1 MESWNKMKR
10 IFKKLFKKKYLLNRL
25 VQKYSLLLT
34 SIILLTV
41 AALCVYVTYTIN
53 LSIDSQKNNAVS
65 QIDSY
70 VTNKNNAATNMI
82 NELAGSASKIEN
94 MRKYMELSPPEYFDY
109 TYSQWSED
117 RVSTHFGNN
126 LSTLFSTFPDLEE
139 VIIRLDEFDQVLFA
153 NRTATNGK
161 KMDMSSIKKHG
172 FQLMRI
178 ISDPYTGQPLGELY
192 TVFSSQELLGNQA
205 DLLKKS
211 GINAF
216 IYDSAGNQIFS
227 EKAQFTKEEERQL
240 DKRMHTD
247 SDIQQVFHN
256 RYDITEIESS
266 GRSTILLLTS
276 RRVLFQQLFMN
287 YAAILGIGLLLIVIL
302 LVGLNR
308 LFKRYSQQV
317 QLILEATRAIG
328 DGNLKERIDTNQVQE
343 ELNDI
348 ASAINFM
355 VDSLDQYIHDIY
367 TLEIKQRDAHMR
379 ALQSQINPHFLYNT
393 LEYIR
398 MYALSRQQEE
408 LADVVYA
415 FSTLLRNNINQE
427 KTTTLAEEISF
438 CEKYVYLYQMRY
450 PDQFAYKFEIEEAIA
465 DVEIP
470 KFIIQPL
477 VENYFLHGIDY
488 QRQDN
493 AIKVHAYRE
502 GEKIIVAVVDN
513 GKGITAN
520 RLEEIRERLNQTE
533 IDTEQSIGLRNVH
546 ERLQRFFG
554 ESYGLTIEGKEGEGT
569 TIRLSFVA

>member
-1 MESWNKMKR
+1 
-10 IFKKLFKKKYLLNRL
+10 
-25 VQKYSLLLT
+25 
-34 SIILLTV
+34 
-41 AALCVYVTYTIN
+41 
-53 LSIDSQKNNAVS
+53 
-65 QIDSY
+65 
-70 VTNKNNAATNMI
+70 
-82 NELAGSASKIEN
+82 
-94 MRKYMELSPPEYFDY
+94 
-109 TYSQWSED
+109 
-117 RVSTHFGNN
+117 
-126 LSTLFSTFPDLEE
+126 
-139 VIIRLDEFDQVLFA
+139 
-153 NRTATNGK
+153 
-161 KMDMSSIKKHG
+161 
-172 FQLMRI
+172 
-178 ISDPYTGQPLGELY
+178 
-192 TVFSSQELLGNQA
+192 
-205 DLLKKS
+205 
-211 GINAF
+211 
-216 IYDSAGNQIFS
+216 
-227 EKAQFTKEEERQL
+227 
-240 DKRMHTD
+240 MHTD

-427 KTTTLAEEISF
+427 NHDLGRGNLILRKVCVFVS
-438 CEKYVYLYQMRY
+438 
-450 PDQFAYKFEIEEAIA
+450 
-465 DVEIP
+465 
-470 KFIIQPL
+470 
-477 VENYFLHGIDY
+477 
-488 QRQDN
+488 N
-493 AIKVHAYRE
+493 A
-502 GEKIIVAVVDN
+502 
-513 GKGITAN
+513 
-520 RLEEIRERLNQTE
+520 
-533 IDTEQSIGLRNVH
+533 
-546 ERLQRFFG
+546 
-554 ESYGLTIEGKEGEGT
+554 
-569 TIRLSFVA
+569 LSRPICL

>member
-109 TYSQWSED
+109 TANG
-117 RVSTHFGNN
+117 RTHFGNN

-227 EKAQFTKEEERQL
+227 EKAQFTKEEEWQL

-450 PDQFAYKFEIEEAIA
+450 PDQFAYKFEIEETIA

-477 VENYFLHGIDY
+477 VENYFVHGIDY

-520 RLEEIRERLNQTE
+520 RLEEIRARLNQTE

>member
-1 MESWNKMKR
+1 
-10 IFKKLFKKKYLLNRL
+10 
-25 VQKYSLLLT
+25 
-34 SIILLTV
+34 
-41 AALCVYVTYTIN
+41 
-53 LSIDSQKNNAVS
+53 
-65 QIDSY
+65 
-70 VTNKNNAATNMI
+70 
-82 NELAGSASKIEN
+82 
-94 MRKYMELSPPEYFDY
+94 
-109 TYSQWSED
+109 
-117 RVSTHFGNN
+117 
-126 LSTLFSTFPDLEE
+126 
-139 VIIRLDEFDQVLFA
+139 
-153 NRTATNGK
+153 
-161 KMDMSSIKKHG
+161 MSSIKKHG

-427 KTTTLAEEISF
+427 KT
-438 CEKYVYLYQMRY
+438 
-450 PDQFAYKFEIEEAIA
+450 
-465 DVEIP
+465 
-470 KFIIQPL
+470 
-477 VENYFLHGIDY
+477 
-488 QRQDN
+488 
-493 AIKVHAYRE
+493 
-502 GEKIIVAVVDN
+502 
-513 GKGITAN
+513 
-520 RLEEIRERLNQTE
+520 
-533 IDTEQSIGLRNVH
+533 
-546 ERLQRFFG
+546 
-554 ESYGLTIEGKEGEGT
+554 
-569 TIRLSFVA
+569 

>member
-1 MESWNKMKR
+1 MGKKWICHQLKTWLSTNANYLR
-10 IFKKLFKKKYLLNRL
+10 SLYRTTGRVVHCVFKSR
-25 VQKYSLLLT
+25 V
-34 SIILLTV
+34 
-41 AALCVYVTYTIN
+41 
-53 LSIDSQKNNAVS
+53 
-65 QIDSY
+65 
-70 VTNKNNAATNMI
+70 
-82 NELAGSASKIEN
+82 ASKSRLIE
-94 MRKYMELSPPEYFDY
+94 
-109 TYSQWSED
+109 
-117 RVSTHFGNN
+117 
-126 LSTLFSTFPDLEE
+126 
-139 VIIRLDEFDQVLFA
+139 
-153 NRTATNGK
+153 
-161 KMDMSSIKKHG
+161 
-172 FQLMRI
+172 
-178 ISDPYTGQPLGELY
+178 
-192 TVFSSQELLGNQA
+192 
-205 DLLKKS
+205 KS

-415 FSTLLRNNINQE
+415 FQRYLGIILTKKNDLGRGNLILRKICVFV
-427 KTTTLAEEISF
+427 S
-438 CEKYVYLYQMRY
+438 
-450 PDQFAYKFEIEEAIA
+450 
-465 DVEIP
+465 
-470 KFIIQPL
+470 
-477 VENYFLHGIDY
+477 
-488 QRQDN
+488 N
-493 AIKVHAYRE
+493 ALSR
-502 GEKIIVAVVDN
+502 
-513 GKGITAN
+513 
-520 RLEEIRERLNQTE
+520 
-533 IDTEQSIGLRNVH
+533 SICL
-546 ERLQRFFG
+546 
-554 ESYGLTIEGKEGEGT
+554 
-569 TIRLSFVA
+569 

>member
-1 MESWNKMKR
+1 MKR

-109 TYSQWSED
+109 TYSQWS
-117 RVSTHFGNN
+117 
-126 LSTLFSTFPDLEE
+126 EE

-450 PDQFAYKFEIEEAIA
+450 PDQFAYKFEIEETIA

-477 VENYFLHGIDY
+477 VENYFVHGIDY

-533 IDTEQSIGLRNVH
+533 IETEQSIGLRNVH

>member
-1 MESWNKMKR
+1 
-10 IFKKLFKKKYLLNRL
+10 
-25 VQKYSLLLT
+25 
-34 SIILLTV
+34 
-41 AALCVYVTYTIN
+41 
-53 LSIDSQKNNAVS
+53 
-65 QIDSY
+65 
-70 VTNKNNAATNMI
+70 
-82 NELAGSASKIEN
+82 
-94 MRKYMELSPPEYFDY
+94 
-109 TYSQWSED
+109 
-117 RVSTHFGNN
+117 
-126 LSTLFSTFPDLEE
+126 
-139 VIIRLDEFDQVLFA
+139 
-153 NRTATNGK
+153 
-161 KMDMSSIKKHG
+161 
-172 FQLMRI
+172 MRI

-415 FSTLLRNNINQE
+415 FQRYLGIILTKKNHDLGRGNLILR
-427 KTTTLAEEISF
+427 KVCVFVS
-438 CEKYVYLYQMRY
+438 
-450 PDQFAYKFEIEEAIA
+450 
-465 DVEIP
+465 
-470 KFIIQPL
+470 
-477 VENYFLHGIDY
+477 
-488 QRQDN
+488 N
-493 AIKVHAYRE
+493 ALSR
-502 GEKIIVAVVDN
+502 
-513 GKGITAN
+513 
-520 RLEEIRERLNQTE
+520 
-533 IDTEQSIGLRNVH
+533 SICL
-546 ERLQRFFG
+546 
-554 ESYGLTIEGKEGEGT
+554 
-569 TIRLSFVA
+569 

>member
-1 MESWNKMKR
+1 
-10 IFKKLFKKKYLLNRL
+10 
-25 VQKYSLLLT
+25 
-34 SIILLTV
+34 
-41 AALCVYVTYTIN
+41 
-53 LSIDSQKNNAVS
+53 
-65 QIDSY
+65 
-70 VTNKNNAATNMI
+70 
-82 NELAGSASKIEN
+82 
-94 MRKYMELSPPEYFDY
+94 
-109 TYSQWSED
+109 
-117 RVSTHFGNN
+117 
-126 LSTLFSTFPDLEE
+126 
-139 VIIRLDEFDQVLFA
+139 
-153 NRTATNGK
+153 
-161 KMDMSSIKKHG
+161 
-172 FQLMRI
+172 
-178 ISDPYTGQPLGELY
+178 
-192 TVFSSQELLGNQA
+192 
-205 DLLKKS
+205 
-211 GINAF
+211 
-216 IYDSAGNQIFS
+216 
-227 EKAQFTKEEERQL
+227 
-240 DKRMHTD
+240 
-247 SDIQQVFHN
+247 
-256 RYDITEIESS
+256 
-266 GRSTILLLTS
+266 
-276 RRVLFQQLFMN
+276 
-287 YAAILGIGLLLIVIL
+287 
-302 LVGLNR
+302 
-308 LFKRYSQQV
+308 
-317 QLILEATRAIG
+317 
-328 DGNLKERIDTNQVQE
+328 
-343 ELNDI
+343 
-348 ASAINFM
+348 
-355 VDSLDQYIHDIY
+355 
-367 TLEIKQRDAHMR
+367 AHMR

-477 VENYFLHGIDY
+477 VENYFVHGIDY

-533 IDTEQSIGLRNVH
+533 IETEQSIGLRNVH

>member
-1 MESWNKMKR
+1 
-10 IFKKLFKKKYLLNRL
+10 
-25 VQKYSLLLT
+25 
-34 SIILLTV
+34 
-41 AALCVYVTYTIN
+41 
-53 LSIDSQKNNAVS
+53 
-65 QIDSY
+65 
-70 VTNKNNAATNMI
+70 
-82 NELAGSASKIEN
+82 
-94 MRKYMELSPPEYFDY
+94 
-109 TYSQWSED
+109 
-117 RVSTHFGNN
+117 
-126 LSTLFSTFPDLEE
+126 
-139 VIIRLDEFDQVLFA
+139 
-153 NRTATNGK
+153 
-161 KMDMSSIKKHG
+161 
-172 FQLMRI
+172 
-178 ISDPYTGQPLGELY
+178 
-192 TVFSSQELLGNQA
+192 
-205 DLLKKS
+205 
-211 GINAF
+211 
-216 IYDSAGNQIFS
+216 
-227 EKAQFTKEEERQL
+227 
-240 DKRMHTD
+240 
-247 SDIQQVFHN
+247 
-256 RYDITEIESS
+256 
-266 GRSTILLLTS
+266 
-276 RRVLFQQLFMN
+276 MN

-415 FSTLLRNNINQE
+415 FQRYLGIILTK

-450 PDQFAYKFEIEEAIA
+450 PDQFAYKFEIEETIA

-477 VENYFLHGIDY
+477 VENYFVHGIDY

-502 GEKIIVAVVDN
+502 GEKIVAVVDN

-520 RLEEIRERLNQTE
+520 RLEKFA
-533 IDTEQSIGLRNVH
+533 NV
-546 ERLQRFFG
+546 
-554 ESYGLTIEGKEGEGT
+554 
-569 TIRLSFVA
+569 

>member
-1 MESWNKMKR
+1 
-10 IFKKLFKKKYLLNRL
+10 
-25 VQKYSLLLT
+25 
-34 SIILLTV
+34 
-41 AALCVYVTYTIN
+41 
-53 LSIDSQKNNAVS
+53 
-65 QIDSY
+65 
-70 VTNKNNAATNMI
+70 MI

-161 KMDMSSIKKHG
+161 KWICH
-172 FQLMRI
+172 QLKTWLSTNANYLRSLYRTTTGRI
-178 ISDPYTGQPLGELY
+178 VHCVFKSRIARQPSRLIE
-192 TVFSSQELLGNQA
+192 
-205 DLLKKS
+205 KS

-415 FSTLLRNNINQE
+415 FQRYLGIILTKKNHDLGRGNLILR
-427 KTTTLAEEISF
+427 KVCVFVS
-438 CEKYVYLYQMRY
+438 
-450 PDQFAYKFEIEEAIA
+450 
-465 DVEIP
+465 
-470 KFIIQPL
+470 
-477 VENYFLHGIDY
+477 
-488 QRQDN
+488 N
-493 AIKVHAYRE
+493 ALSR
-502 GEKIIVAVVDN
+502 
-513 GKGITAN
+513 
-520 RLEEIRERLNQTE
+520 
-533 IDTEQSIGLRNVH
+533 SICL
-546 ERLQRFFG
+546 
-554 ESYGLTIEGKEGEGT
+554 
-569 TIRLSFVA
+569 

>member
-1 MESWNKMKR
+1 MKR

-94 MRKYMELSPPEYFDY
+94 MRQYMELSPPEYFDY

-450 PDQFAYKFEIEEAIA
+450 PDQFAYKFEIEETIA

-477 VENYFLHGIDY
+477 VENYFVHGIDY

-533 IDTEQSIGLRNVH
+533 IETEQSIGLRNVH

>member
-1 MESWNKMKR
+1 M
-10 IFKKLFKKKYLLNRL
+10 
-25 VQKYSLLLT
+25 
-34 SIILLTV
+34 
-41 AALCVYVTYTIN
+41 
-53 LSIDSQKNNAVS
+53 
-65 QIDSY
+65 
-70 VTNKNNAATNMI
+70 
-82 NELAGSASKIEN
+82 
-94 MRKYMELSPPEYFDY
+94 
-109 TYSQWSED
+109 
-117 RVSTHFGNN
+117 
-126 LSTLFSTFPDLEE
+126 
-139 VIIRLDEFDQVLFA
+139 IIRLDEFDQVLFA

-178 ISDPYTGQPLGELY
+178 ISDPYTGQPLGELH

-450 PDQFAYKFEIEEAIA
+450 PDQFAYKFEIEETIA

-477 VENYFLHGIDY
+477 VENYFVHGIDY

-533 IDTEQSIGLRNVH
+533 IETEQSIGLRNVH

>member
-1 MESWNKMKR
+1 MKR

-94 MRKYMELSPPEYFDY
+94 MRKYMEFSPPEYFDY

-450 PDQFAYKFEIEEAIA
+450 PDQFAYKFEIEETIA

-477 VENYFLHGIDY
+477 VENYFVHGIDY

-502 GEKIIVAVVDN
+502 SEKIIVAVVDN

-520 RLEEIRERLNQTE
+520 RLEEIRARLNQTE

>member
-25 VQKYSLLLT
+25 LQKYSLLLT

-109 TYSQWSED
+109 TYRQWSED

-256 RYDITEIESS
+256 RYDIAEIESS

-276 RRVLFQQLFMN
+276 RRVLFRQLFMN

-450 PDQFAYKFEIEEAIA
+450 PDQFAYKFEIEETIA

-477 VENYFLHGIDY
+477 VENYFVHGIDY

-533 IDTEQSIGLRNVH
+533 IETEQSIGLRNVH

>member
-94 MRKYMELSPPEYFDY
+94 MRKYMELSPTEYFDY

-450 PDQFAYKFEIEEAIA
+450 PDQFAYKFEIEETIA

-477 VENYFLHGIDY
+477 VENYFVHGIDY

>member
-1 MESWNKMKR
+1 MKR

-450 PDQFAYKFEIEEAIA
+450 PNRVAYHFMIDPDLEKIE
-465 DVEIP
+465 VP
-470 KFIIQPL
+470 KFVIQPL
-477 VENYFLHGIDY
+477 VENYFKHGIDFT
-488 QRQDN
+488 RFDN
-493 AIKVHAYRE
+493 ALSVKVLQEGKRVRIIIK
-502 GEKIIVAVVDN
+502 DN
-513 GKGITAN
+513 GKGMTEK
-520 RLEEIRERLNQTE
+520 RLKQIEEKLSHPKVELHG
-533 IDTEQSIGLRNVH
+533 SIGLQNVN
-546 ERLQRFFG
+546 ERLRASFG
-554 ESYGLTIEGKEGEGT
+554 SSYYMSLENNETGGLTVSITFKEG
-569 TIRLSFVA
+569 

>member
-1 MESWNKMKR
+1 MKQ

-94 MRKYMELSPPEYFDY
+94 MRKYMELYMELSPPEYFDY

-276 RRVLFQQLFMN
+276 RRVLFRQLFMN

-450 PDQFAYKFEIEEAIA
+450 PDQFAYKFEIEETIA

-477 VENYFLHGIDY
+477 VENYFVHGIDY

-533 IDTEQSIGLRNVH
+533 IETEQSIGLRNVH

>member
-1 MESWNKMKR
+1 MKR

-94 MRKYMELSPPEYFDY
+94 MRKYMEFSPPEYFDY

-450 PDQFAYKFEIEEAIA
+450 PDQFAYKFEIEETIA

-477 VENYFLHGIDY
+477 VENYFVHGIDY

>member
-1 MESWNKMKR
+1 MESWNKVKR

-94 MRKYMELSPPEYFDY
+94 MRQYMELSPPEYFDY

-450 PDQFAYKFEIEEAIA
+450 PDQFAYKFEIEETIA

-477 VENYFLHGIDY
+477 VENYFVHGIDY

-533 IDTEQSIGLRNVH
+533 IETEQSIGLRNVH

>member
-1 MESWNKMKR
+1 MKR

-94 MRKYMELSPPEYFDY
+94 MRKYMELSPTEYFDY

-450 PDQFAYKFEIEEAIA
+450 PDQFAYKFEIEETIA

-477 VENYFLHGIDY
+477 VENYFVHGIDY

>member
-1 MESWNKMKR
+1 MKR

-25 VQKYSLLLT
+25 LQKYSLLLT

-109 TYSQWSED
+109 TYRQWSED

-256 RYDITEIESS
+256 RYDIAEIESS

-276 RRVLFQQLFMN
+276 RRVLFRQLFMN

-450 PDQFAYKFEIEEAIA
+450 PDQFAYKFEIEETIA

-477 VENYFLHGIDY
+477 VENYFVHGIDY

-533 IDTEQSIGLRNVH
+533 IETEQSIGLRNVH